1 MNMSNF
7 WNDKRTFSPADP
19 APGGAPTTEPAPP
32 QADPSP
38 AVNPAPPMQA
48 SPQADAGPDLSFI
61 PADYHT
67 DGKPD
72 LAKFGAHYNEVVAE
86 AARRQEALADVP
98 EDGVYDFNAEVDYGE
113 LDLPEGFDVD
123 LGGEAYQPL
132 YAELGAILKE
142 FGVPKSQA
150 GKLGGLI
157 KKYEAMKYSQ
167 AYSAHKAEMA
177 QLGTPA
183 QQQARMGAIVHKLE
197 STLPAEQAAAIK
209 AATQSAA
216 GIRALETLLAPR
228 NLATPSPQPRTV
240 DLEGLTGSAR
250 LKAINQMAAQKRA

>member
-7 WNDKRTFSPADP
+7 LNDKRTFNTADP
-19 APGGAPTTEPAPP
+19 APGGTTEPAAQP
-32 QADPSP
+32 QGTPSP
-38 AVNPAPPMQA
+38 AATPAPQPE
-48 SPQADAGPDLSFI
+48 PPVADAGPDLSFI

-72 LAKFGAHYNEVVAE
+72 LAKFGAHYNEVISE

-98 EDGVYDFNAEVDYGE
+98 EDGVYDFNADVDYGE

-123 LGGEAYQPL
+123 LGGEAFQPL
-132 YAELGAILKE
+132 YAELGGILKE

-183 QQQARMGAIVHKLE
+183 QQQARMGAVTHKLE
-197 STLPAEQAAAIK
+197 SVLPAEQAAAIK
-209 AATQSAA
+209 AAVQSAA

-228 NLATPSPQPRTV
+228 NLATPSPQPRTA

>member
-38 AVNPAPPMQA
+38 AVNPAPQMPA

-123 LGGEAYQPL
+123 LDGEAYQPL

-228 NLATPSPQPRTV
+228 SLATPSPQPRTA

>member
-19 APGGAPTTEPAPP
+19 APGSTPPADNTPP
-32 QADPSP
+32 PADPSP
-38 AVNPAPPMQA
+38 AATPAPQATPPMD
-48 SPQADAGPDLSFI
+48 DAGPDLSFI
-61 PADYHT
+61 PTDYHT

-98 EDGVYDFNAEVDYGE
+98 EDGVYDFNADVDYGE

-132 YAELGAILKE
+132 YAELGGILKE

-183 QQQARMGAIVHKLE
+183 QQQARMGAVTHKLE

-209 AATQSAA
+209 AAVQSAA

-228 NLATPSPQPRTV
+228 NLATPSPQPRTA

-250 LKAINQMAAQKRA
+250 LKAINQMASQKRA

>member
-19 APGGAPTTEPAPP
+19 APGVAPTTEPAPP

-38 AVNPAPPMQA
+38 AVTPAPQTQA

-123 LGGEAYQPL
+123 LAGEAYQPL

-228 NLATPSPQPRTV
+228 SLATPSPQPRTA